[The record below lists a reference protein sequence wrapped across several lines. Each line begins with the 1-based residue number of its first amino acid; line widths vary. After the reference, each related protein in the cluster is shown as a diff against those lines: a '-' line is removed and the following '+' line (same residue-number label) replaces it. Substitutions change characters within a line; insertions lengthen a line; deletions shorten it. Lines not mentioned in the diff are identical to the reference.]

1 MGLRRLVWAYSE
13 SMGTS
18 CGSGELLR
26 IEAGYTGKMGIKLRC
41 MAMFD
46 GEDTSIYAP
55 VAQAKCAA
63 TWPRWR
69 KARRV

>member
-13 SMGTS
+13 STDTN

-26 IEAGYTGKMGIKLRC
+26 IKAGYTGIKSRC
-41 MAMFD
+41 MDMFD
-46 GEDTSIYAP
+46 GEDTIIFAP